1 MQRQARGLR
10 MAGGALHQRRRRDV
24 RSSSGKTSRPG
35 LRGQQRREGWTVQ
48 RSKLSP
54 AIGALRSRRPS
65 GLTRLD
71 IEKLPG
77 AVRRDIRP
85 QRSDRPRLRSF
96 SNSVMRHRRVV
107 ADRTDDVEVVHL
119 ALRHGSRTDQ
129 PAINASPRR
138 ERPRHS

>member
-1 MQRQARGLR
+1 M
-10 MAGGALHQRRRRDV
+10 
-24 RSSSGKTSRPG
+24 
-35 LRGQQRREGWTVQ
+35 Q